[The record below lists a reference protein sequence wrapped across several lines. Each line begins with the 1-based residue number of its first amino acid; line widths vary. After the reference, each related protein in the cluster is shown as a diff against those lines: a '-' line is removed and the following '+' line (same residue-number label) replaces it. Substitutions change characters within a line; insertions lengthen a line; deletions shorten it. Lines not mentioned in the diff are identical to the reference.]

1 MRANLMCWSLKLR
14 LRSEDLGLKKAA
26 SVITLWER
34 SPPSIFIF
42 LLGRCV
48 FSLLL
53 GLVSF
58 PTPSRD
64 CVLWGKALPLAK
76 FPITFSMWNSTH
88 TGASWPCWDSPT
100 ERLEGPQQDA
110 QAQIV
115 LVIRADRRKALCFEK
130 SLLGIRETL
139 GVFRLASE
147 LGRFFKDTLIVYNQA
162 QGITGEFSAVGMQ
175 WDAWR

>member
-1 MRANLMCWSLKLR
+1 MRTLALRRLPPLLPSGRGHLPLFLSSFLVAVCFHCCWVWFL
-14 LRSEDLGLKKAA
+14 
-26 SVITLWER
+26 
-34 SPPSIFIF
+34 SPIP
-42 LLGRCV
+42 LETVLY
-48 FSLLL
+48 
-53 GLVSF
+53 
-58 PTPSRD
+58 
-64 CVLWGKALPLAK
+64 VLWGKALPLAK